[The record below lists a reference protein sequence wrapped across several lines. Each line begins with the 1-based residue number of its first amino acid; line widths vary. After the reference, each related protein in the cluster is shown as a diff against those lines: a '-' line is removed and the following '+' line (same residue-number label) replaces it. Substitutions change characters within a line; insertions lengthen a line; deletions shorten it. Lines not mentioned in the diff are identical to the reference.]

1 MRSKGAAY
9 NNDNILEE
17 SLTKGFR
24 IAWNSLV
31 QDKKQAERW
40 DDMIENGD
48 PLQKLRAKQMKLM
61 ASEGPI
67 TFVADEHVMLV
78 LERVILKDKT
88 HIEVRFLDG
97 NIKNV
102 CLGE

>member
-1 MRSKGAAY
+1 MR
-9 NNDNILEE
+9 
-17 SLTKGFR
+17 GFR

-31 QDKKQAERW
+31 QDEKQIKRW
-40 DDMIENGD
+40 DDMLENGN
-48 PLQKLRAKQMKLM
+48 PLEKLRARQMKLM
-61 ASEGPI
+61 AEEGPI

-78 LERVILKDKT
+78 TERVILKDKT

-97 NIKNV
+97 SIKNV